1 MVNDIIAYVTLF
13 AQKGAQL
20 SVNSRNQINNVD
32 SLSIKMLNFDKLHS
46 ILKDLFI
53 KEKCF
58 FCITVYIFQ
67 MKIRKQFYHTALGN
81 CCGLK
86 LAKCRLKFKK

>member
-13 AQKGAQL
+13 AQKGAQI

-32 SLSIKMLNFDKLHS
+32 SLSIKMLNFVKLHG

-58 FCITVYIFQ
+58 FLHHGVHFSNENTETILSYST
-67 MKIRKQFYHTALGN
+67 RKLLWFEIS
-81 CCGLK
+81 K
-86 LAKCRLKFKK
+86 MPIEV